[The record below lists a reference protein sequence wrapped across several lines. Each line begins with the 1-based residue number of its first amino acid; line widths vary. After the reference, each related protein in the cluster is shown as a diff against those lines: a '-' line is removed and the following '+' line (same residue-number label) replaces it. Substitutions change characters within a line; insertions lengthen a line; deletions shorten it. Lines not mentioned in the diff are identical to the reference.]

1 MKKEHIEKE
10 TVRMALDMGY
20 TEEFDRS
27 MEREAKKLLS
37 RVGSPEMSS
46 MRRLTGGHDPLT
58 ISFLVFTE
66 TQGLV
71 GELLIES
78 KGINPY
84 SETYDID
91 ISWIPEPDAD
101 ILQIRRRMAVLICM
115 LKEEWMTYY
124 HKIRTLNT
132 KKGIYSLF
140 IFLFLIIFLGS
151 LVSGQRPALLALSG
165 VPAVYCTV
173 MLVRTLLEY
182 RKTKNDE

>member
-1 MKKEHIEKE
+1 MKKEDIEKE

-20 TEEFDRS
+20 TEEFNGF
-27 MEREAKKLLS
+27 MEKEAKKLLS
-37 RVGSPEMSS
+37 RVGSPGMSV
-46 MRRLTGGHDPLT
+46 MRRLTGEHGYLT
-58 ISFLVFTE
+58 ISLLVFTE

-78 KGINPY
+78 KGINPF

-115 LKEEWMTYY
+115 LKEEWMTHY
-124 HKIRTLNT
+124 HKIRALNT

-151 LVSGQRPALLALSG
+151 LVSGQRPAMLAFSG
-165 VPAVYCTV
+165 VPAAYCTV

>member
-1 MKKEHIEKE
+1 MKKETIEKE

-20 TEEFDRS
+20 TEEFDGF

-37 RVGSPEMSS
+37 RVGSPEMSV
-46 MRRLTGGHDPLT
+46 MRRLTGEYDSLT
-58 ISFLVFTE
+58 ISLLVFTE
-66 TQGLV
+66 TQGLA

-78 KGINPY
+78 KGANPY
-84 SETYDID
+84 SEAYDID

-101 ILQIRRRMAVLICM
+101 ILQIRRRMAVLIYM

-132 KKGIYSLF
+132 KKGIYSMFL
-140 IFLFLIIFLGS
+140 FLFLIIFLGS
-151 LVSGQRPALLALSG
+151 LVSGQKAAMLALSG

-182 RKTKNDE
+182 RKIKSDE

>member
-1 MKKEHIEKE
+1 MKRENIKKK

-20 TEEFDRS
+20 TEEFDGF

-37 RVGSPEMSS
+37 RVGNPEMSVI
-46 MRRLTGGHDPLT
+46 RRLTEKYDLLT

-84 SETYDID
+84 SEAYDMD

-124 HKIRTLNT
+124 HKIKTLNT
-132 KKGIYSLF
+132 KKRIYFLF
-140 IFLFLIIFLGS
+140 LFLFLIIFIGS
-151 LVSGQRPALLALSG
+151 LVSGQRAAMLAFSG
-165 VPAVYCTV
+165 VPAMYCTV

-182 RKTKNDE
+182 RKIKNDE

>member
-1 MKKEHIEKE
+1 MKEEYIEKE
-10 TVRMALDMGY
+10 TVRMALDMGC
-20 TEEFDRS
+20 TEEFDKF
-27 MEREAKKLLS
+27 MERKAKMLLS
-37 RVGSPEMSS
+37 RVGNPEMNVI
-46 MRRLTGGHDPLT
+46 RRLTGKYDLLT

-78 KGINPY
+78 KGINPL
-84 SETYDID
+84 SETYDVD

-124 HKIRTLNT
+124 HKIKTLNI
-132 KKGIYSLF
+132 KKGIYFLF
-140 IFLFLIIFLGS
+140 LFLFLIIFIGS
-151 LVSGQRPALLALSG
+151 LVSGQRAAMLAFSG

-173 MLVRTLLEY
+173 MLVRTLMEY

>member
-1 MKKEHIEKE
+1 MKKEDIEKE
-10 TVRMALDMGY
+10 TVRMALDMGC
-20 TEEFDRS
+20 TEEFNKF
-27 MEREAKKLLS
+27 MERKAEMLLS
-37 RVGSPEMSS
+37 RVGNPEMSII
-46 MRRLTGGHDPLT
+46 RRLTGKYDLLT
-58 ISFLVFTE
+58 ISMLVFTE
-66 TQGLV
+66 TQGLA

-84 SETYDID
+84 SEAYDID

-124 HKIRTLNT
+124 HKMKTLNV
-132 KKGIYSLF
+132 KKGIYFLF

-151 LVSGQRPALLALSG
+151 LVSGQRPAMLAFSG
-165 VPAVYCTV
+165 VPAMYCAV

-182 RKTKNDE
+182 RKIKDNE

>member
-1 MKKEHIEKE
+1 MKRDNIEKE
-10 TVRMALDMGY
+10 TVRMTLDVGY
-20 TEEFDRS
+20 TEEFDGF
-27 MEREAKKLLS
+27 MEMNVKKLLS
-37 RVGSPEMSS
+37 RIGNPEMRV
-46 MRRLTGGHDPLT
+46 MRRLTGKYNDLT
-58 ISFLVFTE
+58 ISLLVFTE

-115 LKEEWMTYY
+115 LKEEWMTHY
-124 HKIRTLNT
+124 HKIRTLNI

-140 IFLFLIIFLGS
+140 LFLFFIIFVGS
-151 LVSGQRPALLALSG
+151 LVSGQRIAQLAFSG
-165 VPAVYCTV
+165 VPAMYCTV
-173 MLVRTLLEY
+173 MLVRTLIEY
-182 RKTKNDE
+182 RKIKRNE

>member
-1 MKKEHIEKE
+1 MKRENIKKE

-20 TEEFDRS
+20 TEEFDGF

-37 RVGSPEMSS
+37 HIGNPEMSVI
-46 MRRLTGGHDPLT
+46 RRLTGRYDLLT

-78 KGINPY
+78 KGINPF

-132 KKGIYSLF
+132 KKGIYFLF
-140 IFLFLIIFLGS
+140 LFLFLIIFIGS
-151 LVSGQRPALLALSG
+151 LVSGQRAAMLAFSG
-165 VPAVYCTV
+165 VPAAYCTV
-173 MLVRTLLEY
+173 MLVHTLMEY

>member
-1 MKKEHIEKE
+1 MKKEHIERE
-10 TVRMALDMGY
+10 TVRLALDIGC
-20 TEEFDRS
+20 TEEFNKFMNRKA
-27 MEREAKKLLS
+27 ELLPS
-37 RVGSPEMSS
+37 RIGNPEMSVI
-46 MRRLTGGHDPLT
+46 RRLTGRYDPLT

-84 SETYDID
+84 SEAYDID

-101 ILQIRRRMAVLICM
+101 ILQIRRRMAVLIYM
-115 LKEEWMTYY
+115 LKEEWMTHY

-132 KKGIYSLF
+132 KKEIYFLF
-140 IFLFLIIFLGS
+140 LFLFLIIFLGS
-151 LVSGQRPALLALSG
+151 LVSGQRPAMLAFSG
-165 VPAVYCTV
+165 VPAAYCMV

-182 RKTKNDE
+182 RKTKNNE